1 MLKFINNFYIIPIF
15 TYTIYLIYYYFF
27 KKYKK
32 FRGIDTTM
40 ITHNN
45 KQYLNIYC
53 SSFTYNTDD
62 IEFTNFFKK
71 KLLTI
76 LDNYSYMRY
85 SINKLNNTEYFYN
98 YDKSETFINKI
109 FYIVDTTPTYEEIT
123 KKIIDENT
131 SILFFLS
138 KKEKKITVANNHI
151 FIDGIN
157 SIKLFSHLCDNRLI
171 KKDLIP
177 KFYYIPLLT
186 ELLICNKIPYF
197 INNKCEMQLDFCDD
211 WTKFDN
217 IKSIEN
223 ITNIEYVKNIKY
235 DIEKI
240 INKKTKFSNIIFSLI
255 ITKFLNSLII
265 KKKISVGLIV
275 AFSNNYS
282 FNNNSVINFYIYKND
297 NWNQLDFNNKIL
309 YVLNQIDTYLEKYG
323 KQQAIFNYI
332 VSNIYNYKTK
342 KKSIDLLIAN
352 LPIQYDLK
360 MNNDFLNLENFYLPY
375 ISFPIYS
382 CCFTDNNKLKLFNT
396 IRTDD
401 IDINL
406 FNNDNI
412 FNETK
417 KNV

>member
-1 MLKFINNFYIIPIF
+1 MITTNDKI
-15 TYTIYLIYYYFF
+15 YTNIYY
-27 KKYKK
+27 
-32 FRGIDTTM
+32 
-40 ITHNN
+40 
-45 KQYLNIYC
+45 

-62 IEFTNFFKK
+62 IEFINFFRK
-71 KLLTI
+71 KLLTS
-76 LDNYSYMRY
+76 LNNYSFMRY

-98 YDKSETFINKI
+98 YDKSETYINKM
-109 FYIVDTTPTYEEIT
+109 FHIVDTIPTYEEIT
-123 KKIIDENT
+123 KKFIDENT
-131 SILFFLS
+131 SVIFFLS
-138 KKEKKITVANNHI
+138 KKEKKLTVANNHI
-151 FIDGIN
+151 FLDGIN
-157 SIKLFSHLCDNRLI
+157 FINVFQHLCDNRLI

-186 ELLICNKIPYF
+186 ELLIFNKIPYF

-211 WTKFDN
+211 WTKYDN

-265 KKKISVGLIV
+265 KQKISVGLIV

-297 NWNQLDFNNKIL
+297 NWNQLDLNSKIL
-309 YVLNQIDTYLEKYG
+309 YVLNQIETYLEKYG

-360 MNNDFLNLENFYLPY
+360 MNNDLINLDNFYLPF

-382 CCFTDNNKLKLFNT
+382 CCIK
-396 IRTDD
+396 
-401 IDINL
+401 
-406 FNNDNI
+406 
-412 FNETK
+412 
-417 KNV
+417 